1 MIGKRNVDIVED
13 GSNLVLINDIVFK
26 GKRNVDWDEVKAY
39 LEQYIGTCYEIE
51 ETSEKSILEINSQM
65 NIRVRKAESC

>member
-26 GKRNVDWDEVKAY
+26 GKT
-39 LEQYIGTCYEIE
+39 Q
-51 ETSEKSILEINSQM
+51 
-65 NIRVRKAESC
+65 